1 MFGSPGDRIIRTTC
15 PARARIL
22 CRRMMNLFGYRTL
35 LCAYSVYRAR
45 EYDGVP
51 LPIDAPFAERDV
63 LALQE
68 GGKHE

>member
-1 MFGSPGDRIIRTTC
+1 
-15 PARARIL
+15 
-22 CRRMMNLFGYRTL
+22 MNLFGYRTL